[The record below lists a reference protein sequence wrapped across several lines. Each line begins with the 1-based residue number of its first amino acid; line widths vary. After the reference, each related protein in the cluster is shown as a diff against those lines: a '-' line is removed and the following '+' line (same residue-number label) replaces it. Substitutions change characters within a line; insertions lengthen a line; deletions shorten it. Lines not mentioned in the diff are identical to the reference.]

1 MPGIMNRYSMINY
14 RCFYQRDELAHEL
27 AATIGKTLEAACAAR
42 GEGTFIAAGGN
53 TPIVT
58 YRTLNR
64 LDLPW
69 EKVTLTLT
77 DERWVA
83 PYHPDSNEA
92 MLRRELLH
100 SAAASARFISLM
112 THDIAPE
119 EAEPEIENRLNRLSR
134 PFDLVMLGM
143 GEDGHIAS
151 LLPQAAGLTRALDPC
166 SEKLCKVIR
175 CTSIDHPRMTLT
187 AGALLQTRRLIL
199 LFFGYRKRGTFER
212 ALRGQDVL
220 DKPVRILL
228 NQERAPL
235 DVYWAP

>member
-1 MPGIMNRYSMINY
+1 MINY
-14 RCFYQRDELAHEL
+14 RCFYQRDELAREL

-53 TPIVT
+53 TPIAT
-58 YRTLNR
+58 YRALSR
-64 LDLPW
+64 FDLPW

-83 PYHPDSNEA
+83 LGHPERNET
-92 MLRRELLH
+92 MLGRELLQ
-100 SAAASARFISLM
+100 SAAAKARFTSLM
-112 THDIAPE
+112 THDITPE
-119 EAEPEIENRLNRLSR
+119 EAEPQIENRLNRLSR
-134 PFDLVMLGM
+134 PVDLVLLGM

-151 LLPQAAGLTRALDPC
+151 LFPYVDGLDQALDPH
-166 SEKLCKVIR
+166 SEKLCKAIR
-175 CTSIDHPRMTLT
+175 YTSTEHPRMTLT

-212 ALRGQDVL
+212 ALHGQDVL

-228 NQERAPL
+228 NREQAPL
-235 DVYWAP
+235 EVYWAP